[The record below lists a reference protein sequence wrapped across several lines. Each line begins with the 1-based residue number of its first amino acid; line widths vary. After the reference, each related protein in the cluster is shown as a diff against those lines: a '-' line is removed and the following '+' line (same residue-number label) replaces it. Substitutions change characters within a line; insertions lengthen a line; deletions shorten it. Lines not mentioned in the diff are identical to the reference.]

1 MYRLFLSF
9 LFLLAVSSLSAQ
21 ETRKVIIDADTGNE
35 VDDLYAIVRG
45 LLEPSWNVIALNA
58 AQWQPAHWAVAQSM
72 EESYRLNQVLL
83 GYLKLGGAV
92 KSYRGA
98 TNRLFDWGNLAQP
111 SMASYHLIQEAHK
124 MEDDEK
130 LTVVTLGALTN
141 IASAL
146 LIDPSIA
153 SKIAIY
159 WLGTTYD
166 FEEDILRK
174 RDFNC
179 MMDPQ
184 ALEEV
189 LKSSVEL
196 HVIPV
201 NVANKMTFNYAETEQ
216 KLRGKHGVL
225 DFLVDRWY
233 QHLDGGRYERTI
245 WDLSIIEAVIH
256 PEWVEEVKIMTTK
269 ENYSRPVYYYKDID
283 ADKIRAAFF
292 DIVLTH
298 LGEK

>member
-1 MYRLFLSF
+1 
-9 LFLLAVSSLSAQ
+9 
-21 ETRKVIIDADTGNE
+21 
-35 VDDLYAIVRG
+35 
-45 LLEPSWNVIALNA
+45 
-58 AQWQPAHWAVAQSM
+58 M
-72 EESYRLNQVLL
+72 E
-83 GYLKLGGAV
+83 G
-92 KSYRGA
+92 
-98 TNRLFDWGNLAQP
+98 
-111 SMASYHLIQEAHK
+111 
-124 MEDDEK
+124 DEK

-146 LIDPSIA
+146 LMDPSIS
-153 SKIAIY
+153 SKIAVY

-201 NVANKMTFNYAETEQ
+201 NIASKMTFNYAETEQ

-233 QHLDGGRYERTI
+233 EHLDGSRYERTI
-245 WDLSIIEAVIH
+245 WDLSIIEAIIH

-298 LGEK
+298 LAGK

>member
-1 MYRLFLSF
+1 MHRLFLSVF
-9 LFLLAVSSLSAQ
+9 FLLTISNLSAQ

-58 AQWQPAHWAVAQSM
+58 AQWQPAHWAVEQSM

-83 GYLKLGGAV
+83 GYLKLGGTV

-111 SMASYHLIQEAHK
+111 SMASYQLIQEAHK
-124 MEDDEK
+124 MEGDKK

-146 LIDPSIA
+146 LMDPSIS
-153 SKIAIY
+153 SKIAVY

-166 FEEDILRK
+166 FEENILRK

-189 LKSSVEL
+189 LKSSAEL

-201 NVANKMTFNYAETEQ
+201 NIASKMTFNYEETEQ
-216 KLRGKHGVL
+216 KLSGKHGVL

-233 QHLDGGRYERTI
+233 QHLDGSRYERTI
-245 WDLSIIEAVIH
+245 WDLTIIEAIIH

-298 LGEK
+298 LSEK